1 MIFLYILVL
10 KQYQASLTKLPTSFS
25 TSLDRSSVLISSY
38 HPENDLVA
46 LIERYRTG
54 PFRPMPHVY
63 ESIVHHRPDVVFGID
78 LRKWAGEGGWN
89 AVRVTEDQ
97 KEPADIPNVVA
108 GLLAGVNEAYEKLPN
123 DSGKFEI
130 HMLGFLYVYM
140 I

>member
-1 MIFLYILVL
+1 M
-10 KQYQASLTKLPTSFS
+10 
-25 TSLDRSSVLISSY
+25 
-38 HPENDLVA
+38 
-46 LIERYRTG
+46 
-54 PFRPMPHVY
+54 Y

-97 KEPADIPNVVA
+97 KEPADIPNVAA

-130 HMLGFLYVYM
+130 YMLGFLYVYM
-140 I
+140 IWFSERRKCWIYDVCECPYALFYVTDKE